1 MSTGACI
8 DLRGNYCKT
17 SDFNDR
23 MKYKDSP
30 YNPNAEEMQFVLDQP
45 VVKFEDVE
53 DIDNPDKY
61 EWYEIGGEK
70 YGRTIYCPKSN
81 IRRTTT
87 FAEFYQSSTV
97 D

>member
-1 MSTGACI
+1 MSTGACFNM
-8 DLRGNYCKT
+8 RGNLCT
-17 SDFNDR
+17 VNSFDDR

-30 YNPNAEEMQFVLDQP
+30 YKPDNAEMLFISEQP
-45 VVKFEDVE
+45 VINHEKVE

-70 YGRTIYCPKSN
+70 YGRTMYCPKSN
-81 IRRTTT
+81 IRRTLT